1 MMDLDKIRDTL
12 TKKRATIDCAE
23 RNIEN
28 IVDTRKLLEET
39 DRQLEALGEAVIK
52 KNTERQNRTER
63 IGVNERDLRRILK
76 ELRIK

>member
-1 MMDLDKIRDTL
+1 MDLDKIRDTL